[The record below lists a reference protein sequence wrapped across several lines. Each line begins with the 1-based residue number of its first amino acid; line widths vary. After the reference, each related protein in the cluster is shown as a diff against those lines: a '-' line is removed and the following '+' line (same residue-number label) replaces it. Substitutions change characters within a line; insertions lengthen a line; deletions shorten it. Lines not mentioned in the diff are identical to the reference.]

1 MPPKDLLPTT
11 FLPQLPRPKNTLE
24 PLTPPVLLA
33 HIALL
38 RELYIP
44 PIHGGFQAS
53 DVGDESDDEVD
64 RRTKVRE
71 RRFSAGLVATMDSLG
86 LGLDIDLAS
95 SETFSGAPRIDSAIF
110 EEDET
115 EDLGQGETEDET
127 EEEEDDG
134 PPGYLDPFER
144 EWAEKWLNGVVRRA
158 QGWIEEHDE
167 PEGDDERVMRDMEA
181 ILRDTTAVLA
191 MMAGTSGELRM

>member
-1 MPPKDLLPTT
+1 MPVQDLLPTT
-11 FLPQLPRPKNTLE
+11 FLPQLPRPKNTLD
-24 PLTPPVLLA
+24 PLTPTVLLA

-53 DVGDESDDEVD
+53 DVGLDSDDQVD
-64 RRTKVRE
+64 RRTQVRA
-71 RRFSAGLVATMDSLG
+71 RRFSAGLVDTMDSLG
-86 LGLDIDLAS
+86 LGLDIDLES
-95 SETFSGAPRIDSAIF
+95 KEGVNGAPQVDVAIL
-110 EEDET
+110 EEEGDFGQDNFQDE
-115 EDLGQGETEDET
+115 

-158 QGWIEEHDE
+158 QGWIEEHDD
-167 PEGDDERVMRDMEA
+167 PEGDDEVVMKNMEA

-191 MMAGTSGELRM
+191 MMAGTSGE